1 MAAASSRTHGETLM
15 NTPTHR
21 RSRRLFLHR
30 TTVWLV
36 AVPALALAGSARAN
50 KADKAD
56 LSYRDK
62 PGTNG
67 KRCGSCASFV
77 APRACRVV
85 DGDISPEGWC
95 IAYSES

>member
-1 MAAASSRTHGETLM
+1 MKTSNPLRA
-15 NTPTHR
+15 R
-21 RSRRLFLHR
+21 RQFLRR

-36 AVPALALAGSARAN
+36 AVPALAAAGAARAN

-62 PGTNG
+62 PGANG

-85 DGDISPEGWC
+85 DGDVSPDGWC
-95 IAYSES
+95 VAYSEA